1 MMIRYG
7 LMLVYCFSL
16 FIAAAQEKSFTP
28 DQLETMFL
36 KQNLELIAER
46 MNVSIADAAI
56 AEAKVWDNPEV
67 SFGDINFWK
76 RKTTDETGN
85 EIIYPKQFSVE
96 LSQMVSLSAR
106 RAKLANVEKVGK
118 EIAIA
123 EFEELLRGLK
133 LELRSSVAELV
144 YLQNLTKVYESQKKL
159 LEEVTATYKTQYEQ
173 GNMAKGEFLRL
184 QTALFEMEGTINDTQ
199 TGFNASQA
207 TLKNLLAID
216 PSIVIVVEDDKNI
229 FPSPVTIN
237 PNELIE
243 MAIASRPD
251 LQAAKLQSEYQKK
264 NITYQKSLIMPDVNL
279 GVSYDRFGGVWNNFF
294 GVNIGFQLPVFN
306 RNKGAIKTAQIQ
318 LSQNETLVEQG
329 QKTLQN
335 EVIESYKNYSNTYTF
350 LERNLKN
357 SALSEL
363 DDMLEVYAKNLIA
376 KNISMVEYMDFM
388 DSYRS
393 TKEMLLNS
401 QKELRL
407 NFEQLQYTVGQ
418 DIKN

>member
-1 MMIRYG
+1 
-7 LMLVYCFSL
+7 V
-16 FIAAAQEKSFTP
+16 AVAQEKNFTP

-36 KQNLELIAER
+36 KQNLELIAEK

-56 AEAKVWDNPEV
+56 AEAKVWDNPEL
-67 SFGDINFWK
+67 SIGNINFWK
-76 RKTTDETGN
+76 RKSTDEVGN
-85 EIIYPKQFSVE
+85 AITYPKEFTVE

-118 EIAIA
+118 EIAITQ
-123 EFEELLRGLK
+123 FEELLRGLK
-133 LELRSSVAELV
+133 LELRSSIAELV
-144 YLQNLTKVYESQKKL
+144 YLQNIIKVYEAQKKL
-159 LEEVTATYKTQYEQ
+159 LENVTATYKTQYEQ
-173 GNMAKGEFLRL
+173 GNISKSEFLRL

-199 TGFNASQA
+199 TDFNASQK
-207 TLKNLLAID
+207 TLKNLLAIE
-216 PSIVIVVEDDKNI
+216 PSVVIVIVDDKNNY
-229 FPSPVTIN
+229 PSPDAIN

-243 MAIASRPD
+243 TAISSRPD
-251 LQAAKLQSEYQKK
+251 FQGIKLQSEYHKK
-264 NITYQKSLIMPDVNL
+264 DIIYQKSLIMPDVNL
-279 GVSYDRFGGVWNNFF
+279 GVNYDRYGGVWNNFF
-294 GVNIGFQLPVFN
+294 GVNVGFQLPVLN

-318 LSQNETLVEQG
+318 LNQNDLLVEQG

-335 EVIESYKNYSNTYTF
+335 EVMESYQNYLNTYTF
-350 LERNLKN
+350 LEKNLKN
-357 SALSEL
+357 PALSEL
-363 DDMLEVYAKNLIA
+363 DAMLEVYAKNLIA

-418 DIKN
+418 DIR